1 MATIVFAASATTTLW
16 DDNVSSGTG
25 VGRVEFVDRPLA
37 NLDTSRPH
45 PRGRGHSWKK
55 GGRGSA
61 LLYVGLTKRYTAQ
74 TGEASFRA
82 ALDTIIDDDVLGTLT
97 VTGRTAVANC
107 RLVEAQPVGA
117 SRPMLMGG
125 TTYHLQDWVLLFE
138 RMR

>member
-25 VGRVEFVDRPLA
+25 VDRVTFIDPPLE

-61 LLYVGLTKRYTAQ
+61 LLYVGFTKRFTAQ
-74 TGEASFRA
+74 TGEASFRST
-82 ALDTIIDDDVLGTLT
+82 LDGIIDDTALGTLT

-107 RLVEAQPVGA
+107 RLWKAMPVGA
-117 SRPMLMGG
+117 SRPMLAGG
-125 TTYHLQDWVLLFE
+125 TTYHLQDWVLIFE